1 MTDPQLAVPLSG
13 GRFLT
18 ASWRTLV
25 MLNWEVDP
33 GILRPFVPRGTEL
46 DAWQGRTFV
55 SAVGFLFLGTRV
67 LGVPVPFH
75 RDFEEVNLRFY
86 VGRQGPEG
94 WRRGVCFIREVV
106 PRRAIA
112 TLARAVYNE
121 RYVALP
127 MRHRVDIAGS
137 GGEAEYAWAFGGR
150 WNSLG
155 ARFGGEPAPLVPGS
169 EEEFITEHYWGYT
182 AQRDG
187 GTVEYRV
194 EHPSWRVWNASEA
207 ALDADVARLYGA
219 EFSDALSAPP
229 SSAFVADGSPIVVR
243 RPKRVA

>member
-1 MTDPQLAVPLSG
+1 MTTDPQPASA
-13 GRFLT
+13 RFLT
-18 ASWRTLV
+18 AEWRTLL
-25 MLNWEVDP
+25 MLNWQVDP
-33 GILRPFVPRGTEL
+33 GILRPYVPRGTEL
-46 DAWQGRTFV
+46 DAWRGKTFV

-86 VGRQGPEG
+86 VGRQGHEG
-94 WRRGVCFIREVV
+94 WRRGVCFIREIV

-112 TLARAVYNE
+112 TLARLIYNE
-121 RYVALP
+121 PYVALP
-127 MRHRVDIAGS
+127 MRHRVEAGAE

-150 WNSLG
+150 WNRLR
-155 ARFGGEPAPLVPGS
+155 ARFAGSPAPLVPGS

-194 EHPSWRVWNASEA
+194 EHPSWRVWA
-207 ALDADVARLYGA
+207 AAAAVLDADVAALYGA
-219 EFSDALSAPP
+219 EFAQALSAPP

-243 RPKRVA
+243 RARRIV